1 MYETAEIYL
10 GVSVNELLLK
20 AIQRLEKIEKLPKSE
35 QSQALWILNKDLDKF
50 EELMNLMW
58 TPS

>member
-1 MYETAEIYL
+1 MYETTEIYL

-50 EELMNLMW
+50 EELLNLMY
-58 TPS
+58 TSS